1 MRRARGADRRAPSF
15 PRRCARGT
23 KGGMRSRRPCR
34 PIAATLVAAI
44 TFGSVASLSA
54 APPDKA
60 SCVAAYESEQTARK
74 DGKLRE
80 AREKALYCAQ
90 AACPTSLRDQCAQ
103 WLAEIDQSMPTVV
116 FVVTDDAGNDL
127 TDVEVW
133 VDGAKLTDKLDG
145 KAIALDP
152 GRHALKFVS
161 EAAPAIEQSI
171 IVREGEKNRELK
183 VKLVT
188 VKPAEPKEPVTPK
201 EPTEPPKPKEPP
213 VDEPPKPPTEL
224 PRERP
229 TPGSVYALGITGVV
243 GLGVFTTFAI
253 LGIQN
258 KTSLDNRG
266 CRPNCPQGDVDTIK
280 KQFLIGDIGLAVGV
294 VSLGTAAVLY
304 FTRGEE
310 PAAAPKAGWTWQ
322 LAPTRTGAM
331 GALQLTF

>member
-1 MRRARGADRRAPSF
+1 MRFRR
-15 PRRCARGT
+15 PRRL
-23 KGGMRSRRPCR
+23 
-34 PIAATLVAAI
+34 IAATLVAA
-44 TFGSVASLSA
+44 TALGSAASLSA

-60 SCVAAYESEQTARK
+60 SCVAAYESEQTVRK
-74 DGKLRE
+74 DGRLRE

-90 AACPTSLRDQCAQ
+90 AACPASLRDQCAQ

-133 VDGAKLTDKLDG
+133 VDGVKLTDKLDG
-145 KAIALDP
+145 KALALDP
-152 GRHALKFVS
+152 GKHSLKFVN
-161 EAAPAIEQSI
+161 EAAPAVEQSI
-171 IVREGEKNRELK
+171 IVREGEKNRDVK
-183 VKLVT
+183 VKLVV
-188 VKPAEPKEPVTPK
+188 VKAPAPKEPVTPK
-201 EPTEPPKPKEPP
+201 EPVAPKEPP
-213 VDEPPKPPTEL
+213 VDETPKPPTEL

-253 LGIQN
+253 LGVQN
-258 KTSLDNRG
+258 KTALDNRG

-310 PAAAPKAGWTWQ
+310 PAATPKTGWTWQ

-331 GALQLTF
+331 GVVQLTF